1 VVEAQRPLQNAQRH
15 SALKTGIAL
24 VRSIVAYIAM
34 LAYIALAGP
43 VGLLFASVFR
53 WKRGLY
59 ALGHAGVRIALS
71 VAGIRYRVS
80 GREHIPAGA
89 VVFCSNHESNVD
101 PPVLFEA
108 LHPQLHI
115 LYKAELHKFPIM
127 GTAFDVGGFVAVER
141 DNRERAMASIER
153 GAESLRT
160 GNSFLIFPEGTR
172 SRTGEL
178 LPFKKGG
185 FIMAIQAQVPIVPV
199 AVRGGRA
206 AMRKG
211 SAIIRPVHVSVRIG
225 EPIATAGLGVDD
237 RDRLIERVR
246 IAIAALLHEGSVWE
260 TSIPRSQIRNAN
272 LS

>member
-1 VVEAQRPLQNAQRH
+1 MLVVAA
-15 SALKTGIAL
+15 
-24 VRSIVAYIAM
+24 VRSVVTYVAT
-34 LAYIALAGP
+34 LAYIAVAGP
-43 VGLLFASVFR
+43 VGLIIAGVFR

-59 ALGHAGVRIALS
+59 ALGHTGTWLALGL
-71 VAGIRYRVS
+71 AGIRYRVT
-80 GREHIPAGA
+80 GRERLPDGPGA

-101 PPVLFEA
+101 PPVLFRA

-141 DNRERAMASIER
+141 ENRERAMESISR
-153 GAESLRT
+153 GADSLRA

-172 SRTGEL
+172 SRTGTL

-199 AVRGGRA
+199 AVQGGRA

-211 SAIIRPVHVSVRIG
+211 SAIVRPVRVSVRIG
-225 EPIATAGLGVDD
+225 EPIPTKGLTVDD
-237 RDRLIERVR
+237 RDVLIERVR
-246 IAIAALLHEGSVWE
+246 SAIRVLLDEGSVW
-260 TSIPRSQIRNAN
+260 T
-272 LS
+272 